1 MKKGKIVAIIP
12 AYNEEDRI
20 KETIEDL
27 KKVDLIDNI
36 VVIDDGST
44 DSTSSIVENMGID
57 LIKLNKN
64 RGKGFAIKEAVKRVD
79 YDYLVLA
86 DGDLGKT
93 SNEIEKL
100 IYPVLNNEADVA
112 IAKFP
117 RPLKKGGFGFVKRLA
132 KRGVYIH
139 TGKKIDTTLSG
150 QRVYK
155 REVVQKIN
163 YIPDRF
169 GVEIAMTVA
178 TLREGYSIKEVDV
191 NMRHRETGRDFKDF
205 IHRGKQFFDILKTII
220 MLFFRR

>member
-44 DSTSSIVENMGID
+44 DATSSIVENMGID

-64 RGKGFAIKEAVKRVD
+64 RGKGFAIKEAVKKVD

-100 IYPVLNNEADVA
+100 IHPVLNNEADVA

-155 REVVQKIN
+155 KEVIQKIN

-178 TLREGYSIKEVDV
+178 TLRKGYSIKEVDV

-220 MLFFRR
+220 ILFFRR

>member
-178 TLREGYSIKEVDV
+178 TLREDYSIKEVDV

-220 MLFFRR
+220 ILFFRR

>member
-1 MKKGKIVAIIP
+1 MEKGKIVAIIP

-44 DSTSSIVENMGID
+44 DATSSIVENMGID

-64 RGKGFAIKEAVKRVD
+64 RGKGFAIKEAVKKVD

-155 REVVQKIN
+155 KEVIQKIN

-178 TLREGYSIKEVDV
+178 TLRKGYSIKEVDV

-220 MLFFRR
+220 ILFFRR

>member
-44 DSTSSIVENMGID
+44 DSTSSIVENMGIN

-64 RGKGFAIKEAVKRVD
+64 RGKGFAIKEAVKKVD

-155 REVVQKIN
+155 REVIEKIN

-220 MLFFRR
+220 ILFFRR

>member
-117 RPLKKGGFGFVKRLA
+117 RPLKK
-132 KRGVYIH
+132 
-139 TGKKIDTTLSG
+139 
-150 QRVYK
+150 
-155 REVVQKIN
+155 
-163 YIPDRF
+163 
-169 GVEIAMTVA
+169 VA
-178 TLREGYSIKEVDV
+178 LDLLRD
-191 NMRHRETGRDFKDF
+191 
-205 IHRGKQFFDILKTII
+205 
-220 MLFFRR
+220 

>member
-220 MLFFRR
+220 ILFFRR